1 MLTINNLSI
10 NYQRPIL
17 LNFSYQI
24 QVGQFYQIRSE
35 NYNCQ
40 SSFLWAI
47 ISRKPFTK
55 VKVFIDK
62 HPHYGAKEK
71 VFFFESYGL
80 FSLSFN
86 SLDYLRFVRRQR
98 QSHANLIDELVFLGI
113 SEYTKIPIHKY
124 MQVMKQKLMNTMY
137 FISGATYYLMN
148 EIINHLDQETRL
160 KVFARVDKKVSEQ
173 NKAIMVALHQDS
185 GIEVSNMHKM
195 AFQKQMIYGVMQ

>member
-17 LNFSYQI
+17 LNFSYLI

-47 ISRKPFTK
+47 TNRKPFTK
-55 VKVFIDK
+55 GEVFIDEQ
-62 HPHYGAKEK
+62 HHYGANKID
-71 VFFFESYGL
+71 FFFEGCDL
-80 FSLSFN
+80 FNLSCNSIDYLSFA
-86 SLDYLRFVRRQR
+86 RRQR
-98 QSHANLIDELVFLGI
+98 QSHANLNDELAFLGI

-124 MQVMKQKLMNTMY
+124 MQVMKQKLLNTIY
-137 FISGATYYLMN
+137 FISGATYYLKD

-160 KVFARVDKKVSEQ
+160 KVFAWVDKKVSEQ
-173 NKAIMVALHQDS
+173 NKAIMVTLHQNN

-195 AFQKQMIYGVMQ
+195 AFQKQVIYGVVQ